1 MSASRDSP
9 GLAESPAS
17 LRRRLRA
24 ARRGIGP
31 SRQRVHAVAA
41 AIFISR
47 IPKLRNARR
56 VALYSAADGELDPW
70 PLMGR
75 LVSGGRHWYLP
86 VLHPFR
92 PGRLWFARYRPIDP
106 MRPNRFGIPEP
117 QRRGRQRCPAQTL
130 DLVLLPLVGFD
141 ADCNR
146 IGMGGGF
153 YDRSFAFLLSRRHW
167 HRPLLIG
174 LAHECQRVDAIE
186 PQPWDVPLDAV
197 VTERGIYWREQRVAR
212 DE

>member
-1 MSASRDSP
+1 MN
-9 GLAESPAS
+9 ESPAS

-24 ARRGIGP
+24 ARRGLGAA
-31 SRQRVHAVAA
+31 RQRAHAA
-41 AIFISR
+41 AAATWLAR
-47 IPKLRNARR
+47 ETQLHNARHI
-56 VALYSAADGELDPW
+56 ALYFAADGELDPW
-70 PLMGR
+70 PLMALLPR
-75 LVSGGRHWYLP
+75 GGRRWYLP

-92 PGRLWFARYRPIDP
+92 AGRLWFARYRPIDP

-117 QRRGRQRCPAQTL
+117 QRRGHQLCPAQTL

-141 ADCNR
+141 TRCNR

-153 YDRSFAFLLSRRHW
+153 YDRSFAFLLGRRHW

-186 PQPWDVPLDAV
+186 RRPWDVPLDAV
-197 VTERGIYWREQRVAR
+197 VTERGIYWGEFRVASG
-212 DE
+212 E